1 MGLGKS
7 AARDY
12 LTRPHQRACFQD
24 INLSLGAAG
33 KKFTRCRKRS
43 FSPTIAVKQ
52 PEQNIVGEV
61 DVSRHLKMLAL

>member
-1 MGLGKS
+1 
-7 AARDY
+7 
-12 LTRPHQRACFQD
+12 
-24 INLSLGAAG
+24 LGAAG